1 MDYNSLNDKTIKI
14 ISNLQILIYSINIL
28 KKKIILINKI
38 NSKLD
43 KNKILKQELNNNL
56 LFQSYILKNEFTYYT
71 NIYNIIIEKYSKDLY
86 ELSEYILI
94 IIISLNKLEINIEK
108 KKIIFDKIIYTKQI
122 STKKSGKLNE
132 LISNIINNLKVVDEF
147 IYLFNSYIIEL
158 KKENTKNN
166 LHNNNFEINIKYKKE
181 KILLEYNKYC
191 DKFIKIINYF
201 MECSDSVINQIE
213 TSKLLK
219 FFLKLK
225 LKNNIN
231 L

>member
-94 IIISLNKLEINIEK
+94 IIISLNKLKINIEK
-108 KKIIFDKIIYTKQI
+108 KKIIIDKIIYKKKI
-122 STKKSGKLNE
+122 ITKKSGKLNE

>member
-43 KNKILKQELNNNL
+43 KNKILKQELNNNF

>member
-158 KKENTKNN
+158 KKKNTKNN